1 MSKKDQPYPPKQN
14 NQKIKL
20 LKLYQLLKEETDEQ
34 HPLTT
39 KEICGKIAD
48 MSITCDRR
56 TLSKDMDML
65 NQYGYEIMSVR
76 KNREKAYY
84 IEDRSFSI
92 PELKIL
98 IDAVHAATFITKM
111 KSDELINKI
120 ASLSS
125 NNRAEILK
133 GNRVCFNTRK
143 HSNESIYYNVNFLN
157 EAMLHCKKASFYY
170 YDLSEHGQKQYRKNK
185 DRYIVEPIAL
195 VYKEDN
201 YYLMCFSSK
210 YSNIASYRLD
220 RMEGVEVENED
231 VSKEA
236 IIQMDNVSEHTD
248 QVFKMYGGKSKN
260 VSLQFD
266 SSLIG
271 SVYDKFGEDT
281 KISSYN
287 EDSFV
292 TSVKVQISPVFFGWL
307 FQFSDKIK
315 LLSPKS
321 VADEY
326 KEQAK
331 KLAKI

>member
-1 MSKKDQPYPPKQN
+1 MSKNDQPCPPKQN

-65 NQYGYEIMSVR
+65 NQYGYEIMSLR
-76 KNREKAYY
+76 KSREKAYY
-84 IEDRSFSI
+84 IADRSFSI

-98 IDAVHAATFITKM
+98 IDAVHAATFITEK

-143 HSNESIYYNVNFLN
+143 HSNESIYYNVDFLN
-157 EAMLHCKKASFYY
+157 KAMLHYKKASFYY
-170 YDLSEHGQKQYRKNK
+170 YDLNEHGQKRYRKNK

-220 RMEGVEVENED
+220 RMEGVEVENEE

-236 IIQMDNVSEHTD
+236 IIRMDNVSEHTD
-248 QVFKMYGGKSKN
+248 QVFKMYGGESKN

-281 KISSYN
+281 KISAYN
-287 EDSFV
+287 EDTFV
-292 TSVKVQISPVFFGWL
+292 SNVKIQISPVFFGWL
-307 FQFSDKIK
+307 FQFVDKMK
-315 LLSPKS
+315 VLSPES
-321 VADEY
+321 VVVEY
-326 KEQAK
+326 K
-331 KLAKI
+331 KLAKMVGE

>member
-1 MSKKDQPYPPKQN
+1 MSKNDQPCPPKQN

-65 NQYGYEIMSVR
+65 NQYGYEIMSLR
-76 KNREKAYY
+76 KSREKAYY
-84 IEDRSFSI
+84 IADRSFSI

-98 IDAVHAATFITKM
+98 IDAVHAATFITEK

-143 HSNESIYYNVNFLN
+143 HSNESIYYNVDFLN
-157 EAMLHCKKASFYY
+157 KAMLHYKKASFYY
-170 YDLSEHGQKQYRKNK
+170 YDLNEHGQKRYRKNK

-220 RMEGVEVENED
+220 RMEGVEVENEE

-236 IIQMDNVSEHTD
+236 IIRMDNVSEHTD
-248 QVFKMYGGKSKN
+248 QVFKMYGGESKN

-281 KISSYN
+281 KISAYN
-287 EDSFV
+287 EDTFV
-292 TSVKVQISPVFFGWL
+292 ANVKIQISPVFFGWL
-307 FQFSDKIK
+307 FQFVDKMK
-315 LLSPKS
+315 VLSPES
-321 VADEY
+321 VVVEY
-326 KEQAK
+326 K
-331 KLAKI
+331 KLAKMVGE